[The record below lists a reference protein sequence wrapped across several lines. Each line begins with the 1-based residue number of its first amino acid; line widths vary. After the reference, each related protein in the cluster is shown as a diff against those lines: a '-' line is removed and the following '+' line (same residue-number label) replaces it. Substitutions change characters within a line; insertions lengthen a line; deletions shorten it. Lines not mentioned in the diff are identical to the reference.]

1 MRTVRPPIGWIG
13 LGNIGRPMA
22 ERVLAAGWPM
32 RLWARQ
38 RAAAEPLLAQGA
50 EWAPSATQLL
60 PHCDVI
66 VTVVSG
72 PDDVLGLHRELMP
85 LARPDTLFIDCS
97 TAAPRTVA
105 ATARALG
112 EQLRPVLDVP
122 VTGGVA
128 GARQGKLTGF
138 VGGTSADL
146 EQARPLL
153 EAFCSQLVPCGPR
166 GHGYRAKLINQTLV
180 AGILMGLADGARLA
194 RAAELGLG
202 AAELQAAL
210 AGGTANSTL
219 LGAYLPRMLSGEGAV
234 SFTLALMEKDLQ
246 LARAEAA
253 ELGLAMPLLDATLAS
268 LRAAIARLGG
278 AAGVQALAL

>member
-1 MRTVRPPIGWIG
+1 MHAVRPTIGWIG

-22 ERVLAAGWPM
+22 ERVLAAGWPLV
-32 RLWARQ
+32 LWAR
-38 RAAAEPLLAQGA
+38 RREAAEPLLALGA
-50 EWAPSATQLL
+50 ERAESGAQLL
-60 PHCDVI
+60 PRCDV
-66 VTVVSG
+66 VCTVVSG
-72 PDDVLGLHRELMP
+72 PADVLALHRALMP

-97 TAAPRTVA
+97 TASPRTVA
-105 ATARALG
+105 ATEHALG
-112 EQLRPVLDVP
+112 DQLKPALDVP

-128 GARQGKLTGF
+128 AARQGKLTGF
-138 VGGTSADL
+138 VGATSANL
-146 EQARPLL
+146 ERARPLL
-153 EAFCSQLVPCGPR
+153 ESFCSQLVPCGPR

-194 RAAELGLG
+194 RAAELKLD
-202 AAELQAAL
+202 ASQLQAAL
-210 AGGTANSTL
+210 AGGTANSAL

-253 ELGLAMPLLDATLAS
+253 ELGLNMPLLDATLAS
-268 LRAAIARLGG
+268 LRAAIARHGG